1 MTTLNTPIIDK
12 DCDVSIFIPGLNDY
26 VTVQGAKMQ
35 FIDGK
40 QYLRIVCKA
49 SSSGKEILINPGD
62 LDIYFKRYGVPF

>member
-40 QYLRIVCKA
+40 QYLRIVCKT
-49 SSSGKEILINPGD
+49 STGTKVLINPGD
-62 LDIYFKRYGVPF
+62 LEIYFKRYGVPF

>member
-40 QYLRIVCKA
+40 QYL
-49 SSSGKEILINPGD
+49 
-62 LDIYFKRYGVPF
+62 